1 MRCAIYVGICVIAVS
16 VGYAQQT
23 RTNYDPGK
31 GKQTPS
37 SGQSFVDFTLHQLNP
52 TDKDYGKCVGESRVL
67 AVDGTIKTGYFWS
80 NVAALGL
87 AICLFIIV
95 IYQHRQRENREW
107 AVAGILQ
114 QYSNALARANTQ
126 VDVLT
131 TRNHELA
138 EALTMTRE
146 STLLLPV
153 FSGERKDPEPNTI
166 RGTHINTSVAG
177 SDLHSTATALMPGQ
191 APVYAPVASGQMGL
205 FKPEVDLTL
214 KVNSLE
220 QQLEHSQ
227 EQQKHLRRQLTQ
239 ADQRLQTERQK
250 NRTLKGA

>member
-1 MRCAIYVGICVIAVS
+1 MRSVIYFGICVIAVS

-23 RTNYDPGK
+23 RTSYDPGK
-31 GKQTPS
+31 GKPTPAS
-37 SGQSFVDFTLHQLNP
+37 PQSFVDFTLHQLNP
-52 TDKDYGKCVGESRVL
+52 TDKDYGKCLEESRVL
-67 AVDGTIKTGYFWS
+67 AVDETIKSGYFWS
-80 NVAALGL
+80 NVVSLGL
-87 AICLFIIV
+87 AICLIIIV

-107 AVAGILQ
+107 DVAGVLQ

-126 VDVLT
+126 VDLLT

-138 EALTMTRE
+138 EALTITRE

-153 FSGERKDPEPNTI
+153 FSDERKDLESETS
-166 RGTHINTSVAG
+166 RKAHMSTSVVG
-177 SDLHSTATALMPGQ
+177 SDLNSAAAAPKPGQ
-191 APVYAPVASGQMGL
+191 GTVYAPVASSQMGL
-205 FKPEVDLTL
+205 FRPEVDLTL

-239 ADQRLQTERQK
+239 TDQRLQTERQK